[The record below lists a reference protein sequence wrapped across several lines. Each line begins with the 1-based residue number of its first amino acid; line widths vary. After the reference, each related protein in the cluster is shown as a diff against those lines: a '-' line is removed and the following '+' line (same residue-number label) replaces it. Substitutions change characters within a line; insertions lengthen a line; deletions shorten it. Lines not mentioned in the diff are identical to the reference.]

1 MRREDGTG
9 EVGRADDDA
18 GASFGGNVTQS
29 KKGRGIWNSG
39 GYAHGVRTRQRN
51 AQRERRAMRG
61 MGKRELALVLPSES
75 LQFKEGQEEGQ
86 AKGRQHSKQMVV
98 E

>member
-9 EVGRADDDA
+9 ERGRVEGNA
-18 GASFGGNVTQS
+18 GASFGDSVAQS
-29 KKGRGIWNSG
+29 KMGRRKCS
-39 GYAHGVRTRQRN
+39 HGVRTRQRN
-51 AQRERRAMRG
+51 PQPGRRAVRG
-61 MGKRELALVLPSES
+61 MEKREPALVLPSES
-75 LQFKEGQEEGQ
+75 LQYKEGREEGK